1 MILVDA
7 YGRKYGRQFLVAV
20 AFVTLEAV
28 CDLLQPTIMSRIID
42 VGVAEKNLTYILH
55 MGSAMLG
62 ITALGAVFASARNII
77 SSRVS
82 QRLGADLRLELYEKI
97 HSLSFSTIN
106 QLDRSSL
113 LTRLTNDVV
122 QVQNF
127 VNGLMRIFVKA
138 PILCIGGI
146 IMAVNLNMHLS
157 LVLVTVVPLVGLL
170 IMLNM
175 KVGFPLFVK
184 VQAAIDRMNGVLR
197 EYLSGVRVVKA
208 FNRFDYEADKFSKVN
223 QNLQGSTILAMRA
236 MALFSPGVSLTL
248 NIGIVAVLWLG
259 SQGVNSGQM
268 QVGQIVAFINYMT
281 QILFSLMIIF
291 MVFNMFV
298 RAEASARRI
307 EEVLV
312 RQPGMAWI
320 REGSSGES
328 EEAVRGTVSF
338 EHVYFSYDQASDDT
352 VLKNI
357 SFACRPGEVVGIIG
371 TTGAGK
377 TSLVNLIPR
386 FYDATAGLVAVN
398 GIDVRQVNPA
408 ELREKIAIVPQQ
420 TVLFT
425 GTIMDNIRWG
435 KEEASV
441 AEIEA
446 AAVFAQA
453 HEFIS
458 RLPEGYQTQLGQGG
472 VNLSGGQKQRVSLA
486 RALVRRPEILILDD
500 CTSAVDGETE
510 GKINQ
515 AIRQYAR
522 QAACFLVGQR
532 ITSVIAADKILVMDD
547 GQIVGA
553 GTHGEL
559 LQTCQ
564 VYQEIFQSQM
574 GKGLNRHA
582 VRK

>member
-7 YGRKYGRQFLVAV
+7 YGRKYGRKFLAAV

-28 CDLLQPTIMSRIID
+28 CDLLQPAIMSRIID
-42 VGVAEKNLTYILH
+42 VGVAGKNLTYILH

-62 ITALGAVFASARNII
+62 ITALGAVVASARNII

-106 QLDRSSL
+106 QLDRSS
-113 LTRLTNDVV
+113 
-122 QVQNF
+122 
-127 VNGLMRIFVKA
+127 
-138 PILCIGGI
+138 
-146 IMAVNLNMHLS
+146 
-157 LVLVTVVPLVGLL
+157 
-170 IMLNM
+170 
-175 KVGFPLFVK
+175 
-184 VQAAIDRMNGVLR
+184 
-197 EYLSGVRVVKA
+197 
-208 FNRFDYEADKFSKVN
+208 
-223 QNLQGSTILAMRA
+223 
-236 MALFSPGVSLTL
+236 
-248 NIGIVAVLWLG
+248 
-259 SQGVNSGQM
+259 
-268 QVGQIVAFINYMT
+268 
-281 QILFSLMIIF
+281 
-291 MVFNMFV
+291 
-298 RAEASARRI
+298 
-307 EEVLV
+307 
-312 RQPGMAWI
+312 
-320 REGSSGES
+320 
-328 EEAVRGTVSF
+328 
-338 EHVYFSYDQASDDT
+338 
-352 VLKNI
+352 
-357 SFACRPGEVVGIIG
+357 
-371 TTGAGK
+371 
-377 TSLVNLIPR
+377 
-386 FYDATAGLVAVN
+386 
-398 GIDVRQVNPA
+398 
-408 ELREKIAIVPQQ
+408 
-420 TVLFT
+420 

-472 VNLSGGQKQRVSLA
+472 VSLSGGQKQRVSLA
-486 RALVRRPEILILDD
+486 RALVRKPEILILDD

-532 ITSVIAADKILVMDD
+532 ITSVMAADKILVMDD

-553 GTHGEL
+553 GTHEEL

>member
-7 YGRKYGRQFLVAV
+7 YGRKYGKQFLVAV

-62 ITALGAVFASARNII
+62 ITALGAVFASARNVI

-97 HSLSFSTIN
+97 HSLSFSAIN

-146 IMAVNLNMHLS
+146 IMAVKLNMHLS

-170 IMLNM
+170 ILLNM

-208 FNRFDYEADKFSKVN
+208 FNRFDYEADKFSQVN

-248 NIGIVAVLWLG
+248 NIGIVTVLWLG

-312 RQPGMAWI
+312 QQPGMAWT

-338 EHVYFSYDQASDDT
+338 EHVYFSYDQASNDT

-398 GIDVRQVNPA
+398 GVDVRQVKPA

-486 RALVRRPEILILDD
+486 RALVRKPEILILDD

-532 ITSVIAADKILVMDD
+532 ITSVMAADKILVMDD

-553 GTHGEL
+553 GTHEEL
-559 LQTCQ
+559 LKTCQ

-574 GKGLNRHA
+574 GRGLNRHA

>member
-62 ITALGAVFASARNII
+62 ITALGAVFASVRNII

-184 VQAAIDRMNGVLR
+184 VQAAIDKMNGVLR

-328 EEAVRGTVSF
+328 EEVVRGTVSF

-357 SFACRPGEVVGIIG
+357 SFVCRPGEVVGIIG

-486 RALVRRPEILILDD
+486 RALVRKPEILILDD